1 VSGSFDRPLERSLRL
16 LAGLVLFGLAM
27 ALLIESQAGLDPW
40 NVFHQGVTEH
50 VELTIGE
57 VTVLSS
63 LALLALWVPLR
74 QRPGLGTLANA
85 LVVGPVID
93 LGIAWFPTADGLAT
107 QAAFAAAAILG
118 SAVATGLYVGAGW
131 GPGPRDGLMTGLA
144 ARGVPLGAAR
154 AGIELTVLVAGWL
167 LGGTVGVATVA
178 FALAIGPL
186 VHRALPWLQI
196 REAHARRPARPRGP
210 GRGRRARAPGGARQA
225 RRGQPGLLRTVATSA
240 GVLRSANEVKPASST
255 RAPLGR
261 LDGVVGDDE
270 QPRADG
276 EEEPEVQ
283 LRVAEVRVQLV
294 AHEQRQEADQR

>member
-1 VSGSFDRPLERSLRL
+1 MSGSFDRPLERSLRL

-210 GRGRRARAPGGARQA
+210 GRGRRARAPGRARQA

-294 AHEQRQEADQR
+294 AREQRQQADQR